1 MPRTE
6 LSFRKIKTNKKWS
19 FYQMVQS
26 VVGKESQLSVTM
38 MGQNGIIS
46 SMFGKLRHNILEES
60 SQ

>member
-46 SMFGKLRHNILEES
+46 SMFGRLRHNILEES